1 MSNKSIVFTKANVAE
16 ILDLGIPEI
25 KEDEVLVKIMNSAIS
40 AGTERANITGDLNTS
55 IYSKPATEAVFPRF
69 GGYSSSGIVERVGDA
84 VTTLNVGD
92 RVALSWST
100 HAQYCAVKG
109 NKAHKIPTGVS
120 FPAASLV
127 HISTFSAAAIRKCR
141 LEFGESAIVM
151 GLGVLG
157 LISVSLLRAA
167 GASPIIAV
175 DPIKEKRERA
185 ISVGADYALDPFEPD
200 FCNKVKELTDGGAN
214 VAIEV
219 TGNGK
224 ALDSV
229 LDCMKRYGRV
239 ALLGCTRNCD
249 FTIDYYRKVH
259 GPGITLIGAHTLARP
274 VFESQ
279 NGWWSERDDAKAI
292 IKLISTGRLDFD
304 SLIEEIHTVENYKS
318 VYERLIRDPSF
329 PILIF
334 DWSNFK

>member
-1 MSNKSIVFTKANVAE
+1 MSNKSIVFTAPNVAE
-16 ILDLGIPEI
+16 ISDLEIPKI
-25 KEDEVLVKIMNSAIS
+25 KEDEVLVKIINSAIS
-40 AGTERANITGDLNTS
+40 AGTERANIVGDPNTS
-55 IYSKPATEAVFPRF
+55 IYSKPTDEAVFPRF
-69 GGYSSSGIVERVGDA
+69 GGYSSSGIIKKVGA
-84 VTTLNVGD
+84 NVKSLKVDD
-92 RVALSWST
+92 RVALSWSR
-100 HAQYCAVKG
+100 HAQYCAV
-109 NKAHKIPTGVS
+109 NESKAYKLPDNVS

-157 LISVSLLRAA
+157 LIAVSLLRAA
-167 GASPIIAV
+167 GASPIITV

-185 ISVGADYALDPFEPD
+185 LSLGADYALCPLQPD
-200 FCNKVKELTDGGAN
+200 FCSKVKELTSGGAA

-229 LDCMKRYGRV
+229 LDCMRRYGRI
-239 ALLGCTRNCD
+239 ALLGCTRNSD

-259 GPGITLIGAHTLARP
+259 GPGITLVGAHTMARP
-274 VFESQ
+274 VSESQ

-292 IKLISTGRLDFD
+292 INLISTGRLDFD
-304 SLIEEIHTVENYKS
+304 SLIEEIHDVGDYKS
-318 VYERLIRDPSF
+318 VYRRLISEPSF
-329 PILIF
+329 PILVL
-334 DWSNFK
+334 DWRNLT

>member
-1 MSNKSIVFTKANVAE
+1 MSNKSIVFTEKNVAQMLE
-16 ILDLGIPEI
+16 LETPEI
-25 KEDEVLVKIMNSAIS
+25 KENEVLVKIVSSAVS
-40 AGTERANITGDLNTS
+40 AGTERANIVGDPNTS
-55 IYSKPATEAVFPRF
+55 IYSKPTDEAVFPRF
-69 GGYSSSGIVERVGDA
+69 GGYSSSGIIKKVGA
-84 VTTLNVGD
+84 NVKSLKVGD
-92 RVALSWST
+92 RVALSWSR
-100 HAQYCAVKG
+100 HAQYCAVKESR
-109 NKAHKIPTGVS
+109 AYKIPDNVS

-157 LISVSLLRAA
+157 LVAVSLLRAA

-185 ISVGADYALDPFEPD
+185 LSLGADYALDPFEPD
-200 FCNKVKELTDGGAN
+200 FCNKVKELTDGGAA

-229 LDCMKRYGRV
+229 LDCMRRYGRV
-239 ALLGCTRNCD
+239 ALLGCTRSSD

-274 VFESQ
+274 ALESQ

-292 IKLISTGRLDFD
+292 IKLISSARLDFD
-304 SLIEEIHTVENYKS
+304 SLIEQIHTVDNYKA
-318 VYERLIRDPSF
+318 VYERLISEPSF
-329 PILIF
+329 PILVF
-334 DWSNFK
+334 DWSKLG